1 MHTPSHNGFSWV
13 QMVATAALSAALI
26 VGVGCALVAQP
37 GVQAVASVAP
47 AVSPERLRAHVE
59 HLATALWPRSYE
71 QANSQRAAEYVYAQF
86 ESMGLK
92 PRYQA
97 FNMGAGS
104 TQRNVIVRFGGAAQA
119 DTATAQPD
127 NASAH
132 VAGQTRAG
140 VIVVGAHV
148 DSHGDHRVRPPTPAS
163 HTPGADDNA
172 SGVAGLIELARLL
185 AAKPPAHPV
194 ELVAYAT
201 EEPPHFAG
209 PLMGSAVHA
218 ASLRGPHREAAAQ
231 TSASMPAPTFAPTS
245 AASSEGRASTQSATQ
260 SPADAPEA
268 VRLMLSLEMIG
279 YFSDAADSQ
288 RYPINGLSAVYGKRG
303 DFLALIAPFSV
314 GDMQLIRRVKALAQG
329 ATPLPINSLN
339 ASAFVPGVDFSDHR
353 NYWAL
358 GMPAILVTDTSFMRN
373 PNYHLASDTPDTLD
387 YTRMAEVVKAVYAV
401 VMQY

>member
-1 MHTPSHNGFSWV
+1 MHTPAHGSDFSQTHV
-13 QMVATAALSAALI
+13 LTVTALSAALI
-26 VGVGCALVAQP
+26 VGAGCALIAQP
-37 GVQAVASVAP
+37 GVRAVASTAP

-59 HLATALWPRSYE
+59 HLAIALWPRSYE
-71 QANSQRAAEYVYAQF
+71 QANSQRAAEYVYTQL

-97 FNMGAGS
+97 FNAGAGG
-104 TQRNVIVRFGGAAQA
+104 TQRNVIVRFGGAA
-119 DTATAQPD
+119 DKATANPD
-127 NASAH
+127 SASAQAAKH
-132 VAGQTRAG
+132 TRAG

-148 DSHGDHRVRPPTPAS
+148 DSHGDHRVNPPTPAS

-185 AAKPPAHPV
+185 AAKPPTHPI

-218 ASLRGPHREAAAQ
+218 ASLHGPHREAAAR
-231 TSASMPAPTFAPTS
+231 TPESASVS
-245 AASSEGRASTQSATQ
+245 ASATSATQ
-260 SPADAPEA
+260 SPAGTAPEA

-279 YFSDAADSQ
+279 YFSDAADAQ
-288 RYPINGLSAVYGKRG
+288 RYPIKGLSAVYGKRG

-329 ATPLPINSLN
+329 ATPMPIQSLN
-339 ASAFVPGVDFSDHR
+339 APAFVPGVDFSDHR
-353 NYWAL
+353 NYWSR
-358 GMPAILVTDTSFMRN
+358 GMPAVLVTDTSFMRN
-373 PNYHLASDTPDTLD
+373 PNYHLASDTPDTLN
-387 YTRMAEVVKAVYAV
+387 YARMAEVVKAVYAV
-401 VMQY
+401 VIAY